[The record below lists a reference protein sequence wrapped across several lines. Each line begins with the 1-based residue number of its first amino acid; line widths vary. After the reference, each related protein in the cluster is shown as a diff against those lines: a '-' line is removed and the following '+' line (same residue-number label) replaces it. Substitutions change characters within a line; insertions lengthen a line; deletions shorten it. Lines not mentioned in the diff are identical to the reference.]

1 MQGAYLIGH
10 VETKDKKLL
19 KSASSIRAAICK
31 VCGVMGFRIVGEK
44 CYTFDAPPGVTY
56 CFILSQSHF
65 IIHTWPEESKI
76 FFDLFTCGEEV
87 NAERLIETISKE
99 FKGKV
104 GKIRRIGYK

>member
-19 KSASSIRAAICK
+19 KSPGSIRTAILK
-31 VCGVMGFRIVGEK
+31 VCEVMGFRIIGEK
-44 CYTFDAPPGVTY
+44 FYTFNSPNGVTY

-65 IIHTWPEESKI
+65 IIHTWPEENKI
-76 FFDLFTCGEEV
+76 FFDLFTCGKV
-87 NAERLIETISKE
+87 INVKKLVDIISNE

-104 GKIRRIGYK
+104 NKLRRVDYR